1 MKLWMQMTCC
11 CQALPAALLQQGHMP
26 HIKQGGLQ
34 NKQSMGLRHLV
45 MAARRELLPAL
56 GRPTMPTSATTCT
69 AAETG
74 LSTSLPHQAHPHSGF
89 M

>member
-1 MKLWMQMTCC
+1 MDASDLLLSSFASCS
-11 CQALPAALLQQGHMP
+11 LQQGRMP

-34 NKQSMGLRHLV
+34 NKQSVGLRHLV

-74 LSTSLPHQAHPHSGF
+74 LRTSLPHQAHPHSGF